1 MMSRGRWSP
10 MTFREYDARK
20 EARMSSTKSLW
31 LSRPKAAAAGTVRK
45 RRRTN
50 PENMA
55 ALAKQEMQK
64 LIHEQGPRDENI
76 SREKTLKDSCLACN
90 NNLASSAA
98 QLHLQVRIVW
108 WDDDVGS

>member
-10 MTFREYDARK
+10 MTFKEYDAPK
-20 EARMSSTKSLW
+20 KARMSSTRSLLR
-31 LSRPKAAAAGTVRK
+31 LSRPKAAAAGTARK

-64 LIHEQGPRDENI
+64 LIHG
-76 SREKTLKDSCLACN
+76 
-90 NNLASSAA
+90 
-98 QLHLQVRIVW
+98 
-108 WDDDVGS
+108 

>member
-10 MTFREYDARK
+10 MTFKEYDAPK

-31 LSRPKAAAAGTVRK
+31 LSTPKAAAGTVRK

-64 LIHEQGPRDENI
+64 LIHEQGPRNENI
-76 SREKTLKDSCLACN
+76 SREETLRDRRRRMQQQPCLLRCTI
-90 NNLASSAA
+90 ASASAYRA
-98 QLHLQVRIVW
+98 
-108 WDDDVGS
+108 VGR